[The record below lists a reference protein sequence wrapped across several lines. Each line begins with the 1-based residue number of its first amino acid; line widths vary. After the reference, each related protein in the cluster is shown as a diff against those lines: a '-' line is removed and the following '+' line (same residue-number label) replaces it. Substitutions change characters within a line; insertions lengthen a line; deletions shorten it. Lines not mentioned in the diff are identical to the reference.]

1 MGLRAS
7 SKHLPFCLAVAVIA
21 AAVAD
26 PVVEFAS
33 NAGWFGPGNFTDG
46 SNLDVI
52 PALVV
57 GIAVLALYLIGTAR
71 AVLAWTA
78 LPRRIGS
85 LVPAIFVL
93 QIVALYVMETTEQ
106 LIVGGHTLGPAVWLG
121 APVFA
126 SLAIHAAF
134 GVAITLWIA
143 RSARGLAA
151 TTLRVIRLMKAT
163 PSFAA
168 HRFEILPP
176 RRSDERSFRQL
187 VPLLCRIGER
197 APPLLQ
203 P

>member
-1 MGLRAS
+1 
-7 SKHLPFCLAVAVIA
+7 LAVAVIA

-71 AVLAWTA
+71 AVLAGTA

>member
-1 MGLRAS
+1 MRAS

-71 AVLAWTA
+71 AVLAGTA